1 MWRNI
6 LLSKNNIKQLQTI
19 KKTEVLL
26 NISLKNA
33 EISSKRL
40 LNCYTL
46 KCLNLPS
53 TNTNL
58 TQFSRTL
65 VSNTE
70 NLTQKSLKEP
80 LHSNEPK
87 QKPKYDFEQLKK
99 LFAVFLSGC
108 AAYFAI
114 SYVLDSKADSKKIN
128 QTTNEDI
135 INYES
140 KNLPGKVKISK
151 SVINEPLIA
160 FKVFMLKFALFYKD
174 KT

>member
-19 KKTEVLL
+19 KKTEILL
-26 NISLKNA
+26 NVSFKNA

-40 LNCYTL
+40 FNCYSL
-46 KCLNLPS
+46 NYLNLPS
-53 TNTNL
+53 NHTIL
-58 TQFSRTL
+58 TQFSRTF

-99 LFAVFLSGC
+99 LFAIFLSGC

-114 SYVLDSKADSKKIN
+114 SYVLDTKAESKKIN
-128 QTTNEDI
+128 QTSNEDI

-151 SVINEPLIA
+151 SVINAFLIA
-160 FKVFMLKFALFYKD
+160 
-174 KT
+174 